1 MSRCEMTLVANAGL
15 LLRLERCR
23 ILLDALHDRQVESWS
38 TVTEERWQT
47 LQALL
52 PGAGPDLILFTHC
65 HPDHFSPKLTAR
77 AMERW
82 PGARLVLPEQRLAGQ
97 RLVDG
102 ARETVT
108 LPGVTVRLA
117 RLPHEGENF
126 ARVRHY
132 GCLVESGDFRVLD
145 VGDCKLCDEALA
157 EFAAEHGPVD
167 VLAAPFPWLTLRRGR
182 EFILDRIRPGH
193 VVINHLPFAG
203 EDMYGYRT
211 GTFKAAAAWQG
222 PELTVLSEPFQTISF
237 D

>member
-15 LLRLERCR
+15 LLHLGHCR
-23 ILLDALHDRQVESWS
+23 ILLDALHDRRVESWS
-38 TVTEERWQT
+38 TVTEERWQA
-47 LQALL
+47 LRSLL

-77 AMERW
+77 AMEHW
-82 PGARLVLPEQRLAGQ
+82 PGARVVLPEQRLPGQ

-102 ARETVT
+102 ARETVS
-108 LPGVTVRLA
+108 LPGATVRLA
-117 RLPHEGENF
+117 RLPHEGEHF

-132 GCLVESGDFRVLD
+132 GCLIESGGFRILD
-145 VGDCKLCDEALA
+145 VGDCKLCDQALA
-157 EFAAEHGPVD
+157 DFAAEHGPVD

-203 EDMYGYRT
+203 DDQYGYRAAAQ
-211 GTFKAAAAWQG
+211 KAAAAWEG
-222 PELTVLSEPFQTISF
+222 PALTVLSEPFQTISF